1 MKIDHFIDLVYAHPE
16 LKSLKNI
23 LIRKLSIMQRSLL
36 ERAGV
41 LMVQTNKNIY
51 AIKIRRY
58 ETDANFNLDINK
70 TYDKIK
76 QFDFIELSDKDY
88 VKIVASFSYV
98 SNPIDYNKLME
109 KIENII
115 PAGAYII
122 FKMNIDL

>member
-1 MKIDHFIDLVYAHPE
+1 MKIDNFIDLVYDHPE

-36 ERAGV
+36 ERASV

-51 AIKIRRY
+51 AIKIRKY

-70 TYDKIK
+70 THDEIK

-88 VKIVASFSYV
+88 VKIVASFPYV
-98 SNPIDYNKLME
+98 SNPIDYNKLMG
-109 KIENII
+109 KIENIV